1 MIDTCRAAEL
11 SQAQMREVH
20 GNPNPTESVNMVC
33 NNKRGATKPKSKGKW
48 EPVQSGLCHFCGNA
62 HEFKKEP
69 CPAYGK
75 RCNMWER

>member
-1 MIDTCRAAEL
+1 MIDTCLAAEL

-62 HEFKKEP
+62 HEFKKEL